1 MNIQNMLKQAK
12 KIQADLEKKKTEID
26 QTIFKAKYSYVEVEA
41 TGKKEILRIKIDE
54 AFEIEKED
62 REMLADMI
70 MVAVN
75 NVLSQ
80 IDKEINNKI
89 GKLGGSVPGL
99 F

>member
-54 AFEIEKED
+54 AFEMEKED

>member
-41 TGKKEILRIKIDE
+41 NGKKEILRIKIDE
-54 AFEIEKED
+54 AFEMEKED